1 MGRGGRGAPGGL
13 LAAARGR
20 GGPGLGRPYPYPRP
34 GPDPYQGLGTELALE
49 FGGGYGE
56 EEDNNENS
64 ETEVRGQFDVL
75 GIRSVVHCFTIKFYS
90 QDGKKVLNDYYS
102 LMFESYANSQVRH
115 SHQKCT
121 F

>member
-64 ETEVRGQFDVL
+64 ETEVRVNAMSSAFNQLF
-75 GIRSVVHCFTIKFYS
+75 HCFTIKFYF

-115 SHQKCT
+115 SRKKCT